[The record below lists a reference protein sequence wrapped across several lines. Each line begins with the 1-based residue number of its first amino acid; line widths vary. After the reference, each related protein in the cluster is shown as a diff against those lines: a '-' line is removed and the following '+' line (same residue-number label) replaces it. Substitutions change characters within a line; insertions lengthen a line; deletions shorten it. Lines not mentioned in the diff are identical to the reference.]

1 MVVKVIVNHGTRAP
15 DKLYDY
21 LVPEELEDKI
31 LIGSRV
37 KVPFGTKNREV
48 EAYVFDIKQKSRAKR
63 LKCVADVYDRAF
75 GESMLPLIE
84 WLRDSTVCTYMDVMR
99 VIVPRGSINKPLE
112 MIELADESS
121 DGEIVKVLKA
131 RGGSVE
137 FNELLSC
144 FDEDASGKI
153 NELIKKGTLKR
164 NYRDSKEVKALTVRL
179 AELAVSLEEAENAA
193 KLLVHRAPVQTRMLD
208 ILRSSDNISLA
219 DLVRFSDG
227 SYAAIRALIKKGIV
241 RCRDI
246 EVRRNPVKVTVR
258 DEKKVLT
265 AEQKNVLSQIKE
277 GMNGDFSE
285 FLLHGVTGSGK
296 TEVYLQ
302 AIEKAVEMGKKAI
315 VLVPEISLTPQ
326 AVSRFSA
333 RFGERIAVF
342 HSGLSI
348 GERYDE
354 WCRIRDGKA
363 DIVIGARSAVFAPM
377 DDIGIII
384 IDEEHETSYK
394 SDMQPRY
401 NTADV
406 ARFRAKQYGSALVLA
421 SATPKIESY
430 YGALSGERKLL
441 EINKRISKQGMPDVQ
456 IVDMKEELSGG
467 NRSVLS
473 KRLQAE
479 IEENLRNGEQTILL
493 LNRRG
498 FSTFVSCRSC
508 GYVAECPNCSIS
520 LTYHKYGD
528 KLRCHYCGYTI
539 DNHKTCPSCGSNY
552 IRYFGGGTQK
562 VEEELKKLYPDAKIM
577 RMDNDT
583 TSGKG
588 GHEKVLSEFVR
599 SKADILIGT
608 QMVAK
613 GLDFPNVTLVGVVSA
628 DTSLFADDFRAGE
641 RTFDLLEQ
649 VIGRAG
655 RADKKGR
662 AIIQTYAPD
671 NSAVKLAAEHD
682 YKKFYQGEI
691 NNRKALNYPPF
702 CDIYSVGFSGTN
714 EQLVSECAKRFRRA
728 MTEDETLGTGVR
740 FIGPIRC
747 AVSKIQNKY
756 RWQLIIKADKKRS
769 LTPQL
774 ADAAAI
780 CKKNKNFEDII
791 IVTDKNPNM
800 IF

>member
-1 MVVKVIVNHGTRAP
+1 MVVKVVVNHGTRAP

-21 LVPEELEDKI
+21 LVPEELEEKVTV
-31 LIGSRV
+31 GSRV

-48 EAYVFDIKQKSRAKR
+48 EAYVFGIKQKSRAKR
-63 LKCVADVYDRAF
+63 LKSISEVYDRAF
-75 GESMLPLIE
+75 YESMIPLIE
-84 WLRDSTVCTYMDVMR
+84 WLRDSTVCTYTDVMR
-99 VIVPRGSINKPLE
+99 VLVPRGSVNKPIE
-112 MIELADESS
+112 WIELADSAGDDE
-121 DGEIVKVLKA
+121 VLKVLEA
-131 RGGSVE
+131 RGGSAE

-144 FDEDASGKI
+144 FDKDVSGRI
-153 NELIKKGTLKR
+153 NELVKSGVLKR
-164 NYRDSKEVKALTVRL
+164 SYRDSKEVKALTVRL
-179 AELAVSLEEAENAA
+179 AELSVTLEEADKAA
-193 KLLVHRAPVQTRMLD
+193 ALLANRAPVQARMLD
-208 ILRSSDNISLA
+208 ILRSAENISVA

-227 SYAAIRALIKKGIV
+227 SYAAVRALLKKGIIK
-241 RCRDI
+241 CRDV
-246 EVRRNPVKVTVR
+246 EVRRNPVKKAEP
-258 DEKKVLT
+258 DQKKKLT
-265 AEQKNVLSQIKE
+265 AEQASALSKIE
-277 GMNGDFSE
+277 NAMNIGFSE

-302 AIEKAVEMGKKAI
+302 AIEGVLEKGKQAI

-326 AVSRFSA
+326 VVARFSA

-342 HSGLSI
+342 HSGLSV

-363 DIVIGARSAVFAPM
+363 DIVIGARSAVFAPL
-377 DDIGIII
+377 DNIGIII

-394 SDMQPRY
+394 SEMQPRY
-401 NTADV
+401 NTAEV
-406 ARFRAKQYGSALVLA
+406 ARFRAKGSGCVLLLA
-421 SATPKIESY
+421 SATPRIESY
-430 YGALSGERKLL
+430 YGALNGERELL
-441 EINKRISKQGMPDVQ
+441 EIKERISSQGMPEVE

-479 IEENLRNGEQTILL
+479 ISENLARGEQTILL

-539 DNHKTCPSCGSNY
+539 DNHKTCPSCGSKY

-562 VEEELKKLYPDAKIM
+562 VEEELHRLWPDAKVM

-588 GHEKVLSEFVR
+588 GHERVLGEFVK

-649 VIGRAG
+649 VTGRAG

-671 NSAVKLAAEHD
+671 NSAVKLAAEHN

-691 NNRKALNYPPF
+691 NVRRAMNYPPF
-702 CDIYSVGFSGTN
+702 CDIYSIGFSGVN
-714 EQLVSECAKRFRRA
+714 EQLVSECAKRFKRII
-728 MTEDETLGTGVR
+728 TENETLAKGVR
-740 FIGPIRC
+740 LIGPIRC
-747 AVSKIQNKY
+747 AVSKIQNRY
-756 RWQLIIKADKKRS
+756 RWQIIIKASRRLN

-774 ADAAAI
+774 AGATEM
-780 CKKNKNFEDII
+780 CKQNRNFEDII
-791 IVTDKNPNM
+791 IITDKNPNM

>member
-1 MVVKVIVNHGTRAP
+1 MVVKVVVNHGTRAP

-21 LVPEELEDKI
+21 LVPEELEEKVTV
-31 LIGSRV
+31 GSRV

-48 EAYVFDIKQKSRAKR
+48 EGYVFDIKQKSRAKR
-63 LKCVADVYDRAF
+63 LKEITGVYDHAF
-75 GESMLPLIE
+75 NESMLPLIE

-99 VIVPRGSINKPLE
+99 ALVPRGSINKPLE
-112 MIELADESS
+112 WIELIKDDS
-121 DGEIVKVLKA
+121 DDDISRVLRN
-131 RGGSVE
+131 RGGSAE

-144 FDEDASGKI
+144 FDEDMSGRVK
-153 NELIKKGTLKR
+153 ELVKNGTLKR
-164 NYRDSKEVKALTVRL
+164 SYRDSKEVKALTVRL
-179 AELAVSLEEAENAA
+179 AELAISQDEAENAA
-193 KLLVHRAPVQTRMLD
+193 KLLIHRAPVQTRMLD
-208 ILRSSDNISLA
+208 ILKSCDSISLA

-227 SYAAIRALIKKGIV
+227 SYAALRALIKKGYV
-241 RCRDI
+241 KCRDI
-246 EVRRNPVKVTVR
+246 EVRRNPVKIAEA
-258 DEKKVLT
+258 DHKKELT
-265 AEQKNVLSQIKE
+265 AEQAYALSRIEE
-277 GMNGDFSE
+277 GMKGGFCE

-302 AIEKAVEMGKKAI
+302 AIEKAIEIGKKAI

-326 AVSRFSA
+326 AVARFSA

-377 DDIGIII
+377 ENVGIII

-401 NTADV
+401 NTAEV
-406 ARFRAKQYGSALVLA
+406 ARFRAKQYGSVLVLA

-430 YGALSGERKLL
+430 YGALLGERELL
-441 EINKRISKQGMPDVQ
+441 EIKSRISSQGMPDVQ

-479 IEENLRNGEQTILL
+479 IEENLAKGEQTILL

-508 GYVAECPNCSIS
+508 GFVAQCPNCSIS

-528 KLRCHYCGYTI
+528 KLRCHYCGHTI
-539 DNHKTCPSCGSNY
+539 DNYKTCPSCGSSY

-562 VEEELKKLYPDAKIM
+562 VEEELQKLYPDAKIM

-588 GHEKVLSEFVR
+588 GHERVLSEFAR

-662 AIIQTYAPD
+662 AVIQTYAPD
-671 NSAVKLAAEHD
+671 NSAVKLAAEHN

-691 NNRKALNYPPF
+691 NSRRAMNYPPF
-702 CDIYSVGFSGTN
+702 CDIYSIGFSGIN
-714 EQLVSECAKRFRRA
+714 EQLVSECAKRFKRA
-728 MTEDETLGTGVR
+728 ITEDETLGKDIR
-740 FIGPIRC
+740 LIGPIRC

-756 RWQLIIKADKKRS
+756 RWQLIIKAGKKRN
-769 LTPQL
+769 LTSQL
-774 ADAAAI
+774 AGAAAI
-780 CKKNKNFEDII
+780 CKKNKNFEDIT

>member
-1 MVVKVIVNHGTRAP
+1 MVVKVVVNHGTRAP
-15 DKLYDY
+15 DKFYDY
-21 LVPEELEDKI
+21 LVPEELEDKVAV
-31 LIGSRV
+31 GSRV

-48 EAYVFDIKQKSRAKR
+48 EAYVFDIKSKSGAKR
-63 LKCVADVYDRAF
+63 LKQVMDIYDRAF
-75 GESMLPLIE
+75 NESMIPLIE

-99 VIVPRGSINKPLE
+99 VLVPRGSINKPLE
-112 MIELADESS
+112 WIELADGSS
-121 DGEIVKVLKA
+121 DNEIANVLKN
-131 RGGSVE
+131 RGGSAE
-137 FNELLSC
+137 LNELLSC
-144 FDEDASGKI
+144 FDKDVSGRI
-153 NELIKKGTLKR
+153 NELVKAGSLKR
-164 NYRDSKEVKALTVRL
+164 SYRDSREVKSLTVRL
-179 AELAVSLEEAENAA
+179 AELAVTPDEAEKAA
-193 KLLVHRAPVQTRMLD
+193 KLLINRAPVQTRMLD
-208 ILRSSDNISLA
+208 ILRTTENISLA

-227 SYAAIRALIKKGIV
+227 SYAAVRALIKKGIV
-241 RCRDI
+241 KCRDI
-246 EVRRNPVKVTVR
+246 EVRRNPVKKAEP
-258 DEKKVLT
+258 DQKKTLT
-265 AEQKNVLSQIKE
+265 EEQAYALSRIEE
-277 GMNGDFSE
+277 GMSGKFCE

-302 AIEKAVEMGKKAI
+302 AIDKVIGMGKKAI

-326 AVSRFSA
+326 VVARFSA

-342 HSGLSI
+342 HSGLSV

-354 WCRIRDGKA
+354 WCRIQGGEA
-363 DIVIGARSAVFAPM
+363 DIVIGARSAVFAPI
-377 DDIGIII
+377 DNIGIII

-394 SDMQPRY
+394 SEMQPRY

-406 ARFRAKQYGSALVLA
+406 ARFRAKQCGSVLLLA
-421 SATPKIESY
+421 SATPKLESY
-430 YGALSGERKLL
+430 YGALSGERELL
-441 EINKRISKQGMPDVQ
+441 EISKRISSQGMPAVE
-456 IVDMKEELSGG
+456 IVDMKEELAGG

-479 IEENLRNGEQTILL
+479 IAENLARGEQTILL

-539 DNHKTCPSCGSNY
+539 DNYKTCPSCGSAY

-562 VEEELKKLYPDAKIM
+562 VEEELERLYPDAKVM

-588 GHEKVLSEFVR
+588 GHERVLDEFVK
-599 SKADILIGT
+599 SGADILIGT

-662 AIIQTYAPD
+662 AVIQTYAPD
-671 NSAVKLAAEHD
+671 NSAVKLAAEHN

-691 NNRKALNYPPF
+691 NNRRAMNYPPF
-702 CDIYSVGFSGTN
+702 CDIYSIGFSGVN
-714 EQLVSECAKRFRRA
+714 EQLVSECAKRFKRA
-728 MTEDETLGTGVR
+728 ITEDETLERSVR
-740 FIGPIRC
+740 LIGPIRC
-747 AVSKIQNKY
+747 AVSKIQNRY
-756 RWQLIIKADKKRS
+756 RWQLIIKASRKLN

-774 ADAAAI
+774 AGAAEI
-780 CKKNKNFEDII
+780 CKKNKNFEDITI
-791 IVTDKNPNM
+791 ITDKNPNM